1 MIHRWL
7 PIAFLLLAGCAGPAV
22 VPVASPERTWQA
34 RQALLAGLS
43 DWSLAGR
50 LGISDEET
58 AWQLKL
64 FWRQRAGRFDID
76 LAGPFG
82 AGAVKLHGDGQHV
95 VLRDGEGHRWQARD
109 AQQLLWQHTGIR
121 MPVDGLAWWIRGLP
135 TPRQD
140 RRKLV
145 LDAAGRIAELTEDGW
160 RIRFQEYMV
169 VDGLELPRN
178 LLIYRDDVEVR
189 VVVDRWRLDGRHGGK
204 GAS

>member
-1 MIHRWL
+1 MMARWW
-7 PIAFLLLAGCAGPAV
+7 PIACLLLAGCAGPAV
-22 VPVASPERTWQA
+22 VPVPSPERTWSE
-34 RQALLAGLS
+34 RQVALAGLS

-50 LGISDEET
+50 LGISDGDE

-64 FWRQRAGRFDID
+64 FWRQRPGGFHID

-82 AGAVKLHGDGQHV
+82 AGAVKLQGDAQGV

-109 AQQLLWQHTGIR
+109 AQQLLWQHTGIL

-140 RRKLV
+140 RRRLV
-145 LDAAGRIAELTEDGW
+145 LDAAGRLAELQEDGW
-160 RIRFQEYMV
+160 RIRFLEYMA
-169 VDGLELPRN
+169 VDGLELPRH
-178 LLIYRDDVEVR
+178 LLIRRDEVEVR
-189 VVVDRWRLDGRHGGK
+189 VVVDRWRLDGWRGGK